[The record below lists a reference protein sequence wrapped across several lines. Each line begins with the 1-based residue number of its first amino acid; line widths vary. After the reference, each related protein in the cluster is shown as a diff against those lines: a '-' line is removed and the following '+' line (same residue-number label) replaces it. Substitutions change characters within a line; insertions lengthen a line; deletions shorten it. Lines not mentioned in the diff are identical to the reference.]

1 MTSSTDDLIRG
12 LAVDVTHARPL
23 ASPWGGAVV
32 WLGASAPFLLL
43 LYVLWPHPALATP
56 VDRRFAI
63 EQVASLLTAIMG
75 GLAAFSLIVPGRSR
89 LVALLPIAPLAVWI
103 LTIGQACA
111 QERSAGTPLAPI
123 LPHWGCLAAT
133 IVTGAAPAVLIVVML
148 RRGAPLMPR
157 LTALLAAL
165 AVAGLANFCIRFVHA
180 FDSSFVVLTW
190 HVGAVMA
197 LAAAFASSGRYA
209 FNWRKVV
216 HAK

>member
-12 LAVDVTHARPL
+12 LAAGVTHVRPL
-23 ASPWGGAVV
+23 ASPWLRAVV
-32 WLGASAPFLLL
+32 WLAASVPFLLL
-43 LYVLWPHPALATP
+43 VYVLWPHPGVALP

-63 EQVASLLTAIMG
+63 EQIASLLTAITA
-75 GLAAFSLIVPGRSR
+75 GLAAFSLTVPGRPR
-89 LVALLPIAPLAVWI
+89 MVALLPIAPLAMWM
-103 LTIGQACA
+103 LTIERACA
-111 QERSAGTPLAPI
+111 HEWSAGTPLAPI

-133 IVTGAAPAVLIVVML
+133 IVTGAAPAVLIVLML

-157 LTALLAAL
+157 LTTLLAAL
-165 AVAGLANFCIRFVHA
+165 AVAGLANFCIRFAHA

-197 LAAAFASSGRYA
+197 LAAALASSGRYA
-209 FNWRKVV
+209 FDWRKVV